1 MKRILI
7 IFALAMISMVC
18 NAQIRYM
25 GTTNNRQSTQ
35 TQQYQQSQQQ
45 YQQQYQEPQAQ
56 NFSTTAYYQTGN
68 GYVKLP
74 IRVTVQCGRVI
85 PTMYYQQNVTGGQ
98 WCKFSGALTAQKCM
112 SMSSD
117 PLEKQFMYKCRIVNP
132 AVTTIYF
139 DL

>member
-1 MKRILI
+1 MKRFIIILT
-7 IFALAMISMVC
+7 LVMTSVVC
-18 NAQIRYM
+18 NAQIRYL

-35 TQQYQQSQQQ
+35 TQQYQESQVQT
-45 YQQQYQEPQAQ
+45 Y
-56 NFSTTAYYQTGN
+56 STTAYYQSGN

-74 IRVTVQCGRVI
+74 IRVTVQDGRII
-85 PTMYYQQNVTGGQ
+85 PVMYYQQTVVGGQ
-98 WCKFSGALTAQKCM
+98 WCNFSRGLTAQKCM

-117 PLEKQFMYKCRIVNP
+117 PLESQFMYKCRIVNP

>member
-1 MKRILI
+1 MKRFIIILT
-7 IFALAMISMVC
+7 LVMTSVVC
-18 NAQIRYM
+18 NAQIRYL

-35 TQQYQQSQQQ
+35 TQQYQESQVKT
-45 YQQQYQEPQAQ
+45 Y
-56 NFSTTAYYQTGN
+56 STTAYYQSGN

-74 IRVTVQCGRVI
+74 IRVKVQDGRII
-85 PTMYYQQNVTGGQ
+85 PVMYYQQTVVGGQ
-98 WCKFSGALTAQKCM
+98 WCNFSRGLIAQKCM

-117 PLEKQFMYKCRIVNP
+117 PLERQFMYKCRIVNP

>member
-1 MKRILI
+1 MKRFIIILT
-7 IFALAMISMVC
+7 LVMTSVVC
-18 NAQIRYM
+18 NAQIRYL

-35 TQQYQQSQQQ
+35 TQQYQESQVQT
-45 YQQQYQEPQAQ
+45 Y
-56 NFSTTAYYQTGN
+56 STTAYYKSGN

-74 IRVTVQCGRVI
+74 IRVKVQDGRII
-85 PTMYYQQNVTGGQ
+85 PVMYYQQTVVGGQ
-98 WCKFSGALTAQKCM
+98 WCNFSRGLIAQKCM

-117 PLEKQFMYKCRIVNP
+117 PLESQFMYKCRIVNP

>member
-1 MKRILI
+1 MKRFIIILT
-7 IFALAMISMVC
+7 LVMTSVVC
-18 NAQIRYM
+18 NAQIRYL

-35 TQQYQQSQQQ
+35 TQQYQESQVQT
-45 YQQQYQEPQAQ
+45 Y
-56 NFSTTAYYQTGN
+56 STTAYYQSGN

-74 IRVTVQCGRVI
+74 IRVKVQDGRII
-85 PTMYYQQNVTGGQ
+85 PVMYYQHTVVGGQ
-98 WCKFSGALTAQKCM
+98 WCNFSRGLIAQKCM

-117 PLEKQFMYKCRIVNP
+117 PLERQFMYKCRIVNP

>member
-1 MKRILI
+1 MKRFIIILT
-7 IFALAMISMVC
+7 LVMTSVVC
-18 NAQIRYM
+18 NAQIRYL

-35 TQQYQQSQQQ
+35 TQQYQESQVKT
-45 YQQQYQEPQAQ
+45 Y
-56 NFSTTAYYQTGN
+56 STTAYYQSGN

-74 IRVTVQCGRVI
+74 IRVKVQDGRII
-85 PTMYYQQNVTGGQ
+85 PVMYYQQTVVGGQ
-98 WCKFSGALTAQKCM
+98 WCNFSRGLTAQKCM

-117 PLEKQFMYKCRIVNP
+117 PLERQFMYKCRIVNP

>member
-1 MKRILI
+1 MKRFIIILT
-7 IFALAMISMVC
+7 LVMTSVVC
-18 NAQIRYM
+18 NAQIRYL

-35 TQQYQQSQQQ
+35 TQQYQESQVQT
-45 YQQQYQEPQAQ
+45 Y
-56 NFSTTAYYQTGN
+56 STTAYYKSGN

-74 IRVTVQCGRVI
+74 IRVKVQDGRII
-85 PTMYYQQNVTGGQ
+85 PVMYYQQTVVGGQ
-98 WCKFSGALTAQKCM
+98 WCNFSRGLTAQKCM

-117 PLEKQFMYKCRIVNP
+117 PLERQFMYKCRIVNP

>member
-1 MKRILI
+1 MKRFIIIL
-7 IFALAMISMVC
+7 ALVMTSVVC
-18 NAQIRYM
+18 NAQIRYL

-35 TQQYQQSQQQ
+35 TQQYQESQVQT
-45 YQQQYQEPQAQ
+45 Y
-56 NFSTTAYYQTGN
+56 STTAYYKSGN

-74 IRVTVQCGRVI
+74 IRVKVQDGRII
-85 PTMYYQQNVTGGQ
+85 PVMYYQQTVVGGQ
-98 WCKFSGALTAQKCM
+98 WCNFSRGLIAQKCM

-117 PLEKQFMYKCRIVNP
+117 PLESQFMYKCRIVNP

>member
-1 MKRILI
+1 MKRFIIILT
-7 IFALAMISMVC
+7 LVMTSVVC
-18 NAQIRYM
+18 NAQIRYL

-35 TQQYQQSQQQ
+35 TQQYQESQVQT
-45 YQQQYQEPQAQ
+45 Y
-56 NFSTTAYYQTGN
+56 STTAYYQSGN

-74 IRVTVQCGRVI
+74 IRVKVQDGRII
-85 PTMYYQQNVTGGQ
+85 PVMYYQQTVVGGQ
-98 WCKFSGALTAQKCM
+98 WCNFCRGLIAQKCM

-117 PLEKQFMYKCRIVNP
+117 PLESQFMYKCRIVNP

>member
-1 MKRILI
+1 MKRFIIIL
-7 IFALAMISMVC
+7 ALVMTSVVC
-18 NAQIRYM
+18 NAQIRYL

-35 TQQYQQSQQQ
+35 TQQYQESQVQT
-45 YQQQYQEPQAQ
+45 Y
-56 NFSTTAYYQTGN
+56 STTAYYKSGD

-74 IRVTVQCGRVI
+74 IRVKVQDGRII
-85 PTMYYQQNVTGGQ
+85 PVMYYQQTVVGGQ
-98 WCKFSGALTAQKCM
+98 WCNFSRGLIAQKCM

-117 PLEKQFMYKCRIVNP
+117 PLERQFMYKCRIVNP